1 MKKVILVFVGIAV
14 AGISAY
20 TAHRANSAKDWA
32 EDLLLENAEALAEYE
47 SGGGGGSSNSW
58 KCWSKTE
65 KDGGGVWICGNPCV
79 FNPDLKA
86 SKSSD
91 GWCYSND

>member
-47 SGGGGGSSNSW
+47 SGGGGSSQSW
-58 KCWSKTE
+58 DCYSAVQE
-65 KDGGGVWICGNPCV
+65 GMGVWVCGNSCTWNEHRSGIGNV
-79 FNPDLKA
+79 GK
-86 SKSSD
+86 
-91 GWCYSND
+91 CYANN